1 MENDATEL
9 DLRFSVD
16 EDTFGAMQQRDLKP
30 GGSNIP
36 VTNENKH
43 EYVDLVIQFRF
54 VSRVLPQMN
63 AFQEGFSELVPLQL
77 LKVFD
82 ENELELLMCGIGKI
96 DVKDWKHNT
105 VYKGGYHG
113 NHIVIQW
120 FWRVS
125 CLKYSKHYENHSGVY
140 VLQVLLTFD
149 GEMRSRLLQ
158 FVTGTSRVPMNGFKE
173 LYGSNGPQLFTIERW
188 GEPHNLPRS
197 HTWYVQLSVMSHA
210 AHANHDHCT
219 HQLQPIGSSSL

>member
-1 MENDATEL
+1 MLGKPIVLQDMESVDTEYYNSLKWIMENDATEL
-9 DLRFSVD
+9 DLRFSID

-30 GGSNIP
+30 GGSNLS

-43 EYVDLVIQFRF
+43 EYVDHVIQWRF

-63 AFQEGFSELVPLQL
+63 AFLEGFSELVSLQL

-96 DVKDWKHNT
+96 DVKDWKQNT

-120 FWRVS
+120 LWRAS
-125 CLKYSKHYENHSGVY
+125 CNFLSPQSSNSDFPNFRLCCHSIA
-140 VLQVLLTFD
+140 
-149 GEMRSRLLQ
+149 
-158 FVTGTSRVPMNGFKE
+158 K
-173 LYGSNGPQLFTIERW
+173 
-188 GEPHNLPRS
+188 
-197 HTWYVQLSVMSHA
+197 
-210 AHANHDHCT
+210 
-219 HQLQPIGSSSL
+219 